1 MGEQPSREQ
10 EAVEAFV
17 VERRPRVL
25 ARAIGDLRRSSLAE
39 LPAVTHRLSG
49 TLGTYRLEQAQRIV
63 DDLHRSAVE
72 PLAEEDLADRRAAAL
87 ARLEGLARADPAT
100 AVVP

>member
-1 MGEQPSREQ
+1 MGEQPSHEPQ
-10 EAVEAFV
+10 AVEAFIA
-17 VERRPRVL
+17 ERRPRVL

-49 TLGTYRLEQAQRIV
+49 TLATYRLEQAQRIV

-72 PLAEEDLADRRAAAL
+72 PLAEEDLADRKAAAL
-87 ARLEGLARADPAT
+87 ARLEELSTVGPAT